1 MWKYH
6 NTDEIYHYGVIGMKW
21 GVRRYQNEDG
31 SLTDAGKKKYSTM
44 DPNKLNKKLKKEVH
58 KERRQNGK

>member
-31 SLTDAGKKKYSTM
+31 SMTDDGKS
-44 DPNKLNKKLKKEVH
+44 L
-58 KERRQNGK
+58 